1 VTSNF
6 TRDFLA
12 EQGMTEQPAQFSRVD
27 GLSVVLVGIAAG
39 AWIVQPQAITTGW
52 MLVGAGLANLGRLLR
67 WHGWVAWREPLVVI
81 LHVGYGWLALTLVAL
96 GGAILGV
103 SLPTTEAL
111 HALTTGAVGVMTLAV
126 MTRASLGH
134 TGRPRHAGP
143 MTVCIYILANLGAM
157 LRVFGLSTDF
167 STNLVL
173 GLAAMCWS
181 GAYLL
186 FALVYGPFLLC
197 PSVDE

>member
-1 VTSNF
+1 
-6 TRDFLA
+6 
-12 EQGMTEQPAQFSRVD
+12 
-27 GLSVVLVGIAAG
+27 
-39 AWIVQPQAITTGW
+39 
-52 MLVGAGLANLGRLLR
+52 
-67 WHGWVAWREPLVVI
+67 VI